1 MVLGPSAPSHEPPQR
16 FDVGEEVDVA
26 IDGESVKPP
35 YDKGWK
41 RGVILFKQCSADDD
55 HVRALL
61 PRSYLEGLP
70 PDMGFAYLVRL
81 HDGAG
86 HAPAHFDDPDFIRG
100 VDPKYAN
107 DAPTGFK
114 PGDSVECQ
122 VGPDEWH
129 RGVVRE
135 CRVPY
140 AGWGRGWTEDGDAD
154 ETHEGPKDTVAYLVT
169 PSGVEYDSGNPMST
183 IMVPGDRDCFVRS
196 FDATERGDDAYTL
209 PATYQ
214 PNPHV
219 TDEQHEE
226 LRGAFSELASSAI
239 EVPMGAAEGAEM
251 TKYCAPQMKR
261 TVKNLDAA
269 AFDAALAAGT
279 VPSRLVTVMFNGETR
294 WDARPGE
301 TRFGTCVTMV
311 KNSSCFDV
319 LLKDEKGEVTTL
331 DFGGGCGVMRTVN
344 PGEKLRVAR
353 ADGADDDDADLLAVS
368 FTEF

>member
-1 MVLGPSAPSHEPPQR
+1 
-16 FDVGEEVDVA
+16 
-26 IDGESVKPP
+26 
-35 YDKGWK
+35 
-41 RGVILFKQCSADDD
+41 
-55 HVRALL
+55 
-61 PRSYLEGLP
+61 
-70 PDMGFAYLVRL
+70 
-81 HDGAG
+81 
-86 HAPAHFDDPDFIRG
+86 

-107 DAPTGFK
+107 DAPTRFK

-129 RGVVRE
+129 SGVVRE

-140 AGWGRGWTEDGDAD
+140 AGWGRGWTEDGDED

-169 PSGVEYDSGNPMST
+169 PSGVEYDSDDPMST

-196 FDATERGDDAYTL
+196 LDATERGDDAYTL

-269 AFDAALAAGT
+269 AFDAALADGT
-279 VPSRLVTVMFNGETR
+279 VPSRIVTVMFNGETR

-301 TRFGTCVTMV
+301 KRFGTCVTMV

-353 ADGADDDDADLLAVS
+353 ADGAADDDDDLLAVS